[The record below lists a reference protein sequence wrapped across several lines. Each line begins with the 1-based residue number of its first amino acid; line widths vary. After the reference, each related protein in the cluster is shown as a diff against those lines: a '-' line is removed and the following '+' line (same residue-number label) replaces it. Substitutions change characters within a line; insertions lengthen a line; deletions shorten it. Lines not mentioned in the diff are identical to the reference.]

1 MSEFKDRVGKPV
13 ALGDRVAY
21 ASYHNLGLTLGTI
34 TKVGR
39 LNVHIT
45 PEPTAWRNDK
55 IESFRPQD
63 VIKV

>member
-1 MSEFKDRVGKPV
+1 MSTFQDRVGKPLK
-13 ALGDRVAY
+13 LGDRVAY

-45 PEPTAWRNDK
+45 PEATAWRNDK
-55 IESFRPQD
+55 IESFRPAD
-63 VIKV
+63 VIRV